1 MPPRA
6 MAGCLLICWVSR
18 ARLAS
23 ISRLSMH
30 IAQVDP
36 TRVSNPTASRARPI
50 WVLVREHRALAA
62 VLVAGLL
69 VRLLLLVASS
79 LMQVQIGDERQYVQ
93 LAANLFQGHGFV
105 FEPGR
110 PTSMRPPLYP
120 LFIAGVWSLTGHE
133 SLPAIRAVQVLLALL
148 TTLAVYVLALR
159 LFDRRTALIAAAI
172 TCFYPSFLFSGLLLL
187 TEVLFT
193 MLLVVFVL
201 QYDILV
207 QRPRF
212 AVALSTGAT
221 LGLAAL
227 TRSVLWPFPIVLVPL
242 VAMSVRGTVRRRIT
256 MAACCLAGYVAIVGP
271 WAVRNT
277 TLQHTL
283 TIVDNMGGMNLMM
296 GNYEYTP
303 EDRMW
308 DAVSLT
314 GEKNWSHSLG
324 ITHPEAA
331 TWTDGQKEKWAQREA
346 IGFMLANPATTFRR
360 SVLKF
365 ADFWGLEREMVAG
378 FQQGLYDPPAWFMW
392 MATLAVLI
400 SYPVVILGS
409 AIGVFCV
416 TPSDRRTH
424 VLLIAIILFITA
436 VHSIVFGHSRYHLPL
451 VPFLATYAAAALA
464 HRGWRVPARDRMRA
478 IAAVAVCAVLVSA
491 WAHEIFFRDAEHVR
505 AFLRLLT

>member
-1 MPPRA
+1 
-6 MAGCLLICWVSR
+6 
-18 ARLAS
+18 
-23 ISRLSMH
+23 MH
-30 IAQVDP
+30 IAHVDP
-36 TRVSNPTASRARPI
+36 LRVSTPGAPRTGLIS
-50 WVLVREHRALAA
+50 VLVRDHRALA
-62 VLVAGLL
+62 VLLVAGLL
-69 VRLLLLVASS
+69 VRLVLLVATSS
-79 LMQVQIGDERQYVQ
+79 MQVQIGDERHYVQ

-120 LFIAGVWSLTGHE
+120 MFVAGVWSLSGHE
-133 SLPAIRAVQVLLALL
+133 SLQAIRAVQILLALL
-148 TTLAVYVLALR
+148 TTVAVYVLAFR

-193 MLLVVFVL
+193 LLVVVFVL
-201 QYDILV
+201 QYDRLV
-207 QRPRF
+207 RRPGL

-221 LGLAAL
+221 LGFAAL

-242 VAMSVRGTVRRRIT
+242 VAMSIRGTVRRRSTI
-256 MAACCLAGYVAIVGP
+256 AVCCLAGYAVVVGP

-296 GNYEYTP
+296 GNYQHTP

-314 GEKNWSHSLG
+314 GEKNWSHDLG
-324 ITHPEAA
+324 NTHPEAA

-346 IGFMLANPATTFRR
+346 VAFMLAHPVTTIRR

-378 FQQGLYDPPAWFMW
+378 FQQGLYDPPVWFMVV
-392 MATLAVLI
+392 ASLAVLI
-400 SYPVVILGS
+400 SYPLVILGS
-409 AIGVFCV
+409 IIGIFCV

-424 VLLIAIILFITA
+424 VLIIALILFVTTI
-436 VHSIVFGHSRYHLPL
+436 HSIVFGHSRYHLPL
-451 VPFLATYAAAALA
+451 VPFLATYAAAAIA
-464 HRGWRVPARDRMRA
+464 HQGWRVPAHDRMRA
-478 IAAVAVCAVLVSA
+478 LATGAMCAVLMSV
-491 WAHEIFFRDAEHVR
+491 WAHEILFRDAEHVR
-505 AFLRLLT
+505 AFLRLVA

>member
-1 MPPRA
+1 M
-6 MAGCLLICWVSR
+6 G
-18 ARLAS
+18 AS
-23 ISRLSMH
+23 TP
-30 IAQVDP
+30 A
-36 TRVSNPTASRARPI
+36 ASRTRPLS
-50 WVLVREHRALAA
+50 VLVREHRALAV
-62 VLVAGLL
+62 VLAAGLL
-69 VRLLLLVASS
+69 VRLVLLVASYS
-79 LMQVQIGDERQYVQ
+79 TQVQIGDERQYVQ
-93 LAANLFQGHGFV
+93 LAANLFHGHGFV

-110 PTSMRPPLYP
+110 PTSMRPPVYP
-120 LFIAGVWSLTGHE
+120 MFIAAVWSLTGHE
-133 SLPAIRAVQVLLALL
+133 SLQAIRAVQILLALL
-148 TTLAVYVLALR
+148 TTLAVYVLAFR
-159 LFDRRTALIAAAI
+159 MFDRRTALIAAAI

-193 MLLVVFVL
+193 LLLVVFAL
-201 QYDILV
+201 QYDSLV
-207 QRPRF
+207 RRPGL

-242 VAMSVRGTVRRRIT
+242 VAMSVGGTVRRRIT
-256 MAACCLAGYVAIVGP
+256 LAICCLAGYAAIVGP

-296 GNYEYTP
+296 GNYEHTP

-314 GEKNWSHSLG
+314 GEKNWSHDLG
-324 ITHPEAA
+324 NTHPEAA
-331 TWTDGQKEKWAQREA
+331 TWTDGQKEKWAQSEA
-346 IGFMLANPATTFRR
+346 IGFMLANPATTIRR

-378 FQQGLYDPPAWFMW
+378 FQQGLYDPPAWFML
-392 MATLAVLI
+392 MASLAVLLT
-400 SYPVVILGS
+400 YPVVILGS
-409 AIGVFCV
+409 AVGIFCV

-424 VLLIAIILFITA
+424 VLLIALILFITA
-436 VHSIVFGHSRYHLPL
+436 IHSIVFGHSRYHLPL
-451 VPFLATYAAAALA
+451 VPFLATYAAAAVA
-464 HRGWRVPARDRMRA
+464 HQGWRVPARERMRA
-478 IAAVAVCAVLVSA
+478 IAAGGVCAVLVSA